1 MTPEENYKNIPYHE
15 KLIVATLLLGS
26 GTLLSAQ
33 KTTKVPAHYKP
44 VKSEMYRKGWIDFNK
59 NGVKDIYEDPAATLD
74 DRIEN
79 LLQQMTLEEKPARWL
94 PSTATNGY

>member
-59 NGVKDIYEDPAATLD
+59 TVLKTYTKIPPQHSTTASKP
-74 DRIEN
+74 
-79 LLQQMTLEEKPARWL
+79 LQQMTLEEKPARWL
-94 PSTATNGY
+94 PSTAINGY